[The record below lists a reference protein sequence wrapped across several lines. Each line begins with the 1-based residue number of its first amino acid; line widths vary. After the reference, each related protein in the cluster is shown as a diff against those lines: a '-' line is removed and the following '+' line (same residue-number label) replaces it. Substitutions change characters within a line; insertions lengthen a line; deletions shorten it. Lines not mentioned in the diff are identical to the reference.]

1 MRFINGVPKTDIA
14 LATPKMGQRG
24 FFIGKM
30 GINTTISDSSRN
42 FTAIKYF

>member
-24 FFIGKM
+24 FFIGKRA
-30 GINTTISDSSRN
+30 INTLISDSSLN
-42 FTAIKYF
+42 FTAEKK